1 MQNLATQEGEAWRS
15 LGRVE
20 GAKILCEALLKK
32 VREESILREDTNLAE
47 VGPLTSEAEG

>member
-32 VREESILREDTNLAE
+32 VRED
-47 VGPLTSEAEG
+47 EAKPDEPETEG